1 MSDIE
6 NKWPIIKI
14 FLCFIGSLNYT
25 KSPFFPEF
33 VSFSSNPP
41 ISCSVGHPT
50 KELGLPKVNYYS
62 LLEMATWISVAVF
75 DYRVIIRG
83 IIVNIR
89 GVHAAV
95 NITSLAAMSFMKVQ
109 KTHLETLNMGFGRTP
124 CSRTGPIWHH
134 VIYYIESISQMFM
147 VFNNKK
153 NKQIFESCLC
163 QTKSRWFRHF
173 IVISK
178 QYF

>member
-50 KELGLPKVNYYS
+50 KELGLPRANYYT

-134 VIYYIESISQMFM
+134 VIHITSRRSRKCLWFLIIKRT
-147 VFNNKK
+147 NKYL
-153 NKQIFESCLC
+153 NRVYVKQIQGGFDILS
-163 QTKSRWFRHF
+163 
-173 IVISK
+173 
-178 QYF
+178 